1 MANKK
6 VTKQKTKKNIKKEQE
21 VIKHNEWQNVGLL
34 AQLIFSMAVLFF
46 GGVCIFHGDFLIPVE
61 KLLALTILT
70 MAYNNHFTYKR
81 KGMTAIYLVM
91 GLAIMFI
98 AFMGW

>member
-6 VTKQKTKKNIKKEQE
+6 TTKKIQKKMDKKENIIVE
-21 VIKHNEWQNVGLL
+21 HNEWQNVGLL

-91 GLAIMFI
+91 GLAILFI

>member
-1 MANKK
+1 MTNKK
-6 VTKQKTKKNIKKEQE
+6 TTKKIQKKVDKKEI
-21 VIKHNEWQNVGLL
+21 VIVEHNEWQNVGLL

-91 GLAIMFI
+91 GLAILFI

>member
-6 VTKQKTKKNIKKEQE
+6 VTKKTTKKVVKKENIISE
-21 VIKHNEWQNVGLL
+21 HNEWQNVGLL
-34 AQLIFSMAVLFF
+34 AQLIFSMSVLFF
-46 GGVCIFHGDFLIPVE
+46 SGVCVFHGDFLIPVE
-61 KLLALTILT
+61 KLLGLTILT

-91 GLAIMFI
+91 GLAIMVI